1 LPQVSATVKGF
12 SVPGEM
18 AMVTAGFKGF
28 SVAVLPGSPPVEVHL
43 KRSARARR
51 FSLRVSRLDGKV
63 TLSMP
68 LRAREGEA
76 LAFLKGQEGWL
87 RDTLQAMPGAAR
99 RPVGLGSVI
108 PVEGR
113 DLLMSPGSG
122 RGVRVE
128 GDRLLIPGDPATAGP
143 RVAAW
148 LKVLARDRL
157 ARASTRYA
165 GLLGRNYSA
174 LALRDTRS
182 RWGSCSPDGRL
193 MYSWR
198 LIMAPPAVLSY
209 VAAHEVAHL
218 VELNHSPAYW
228 AVVDRIYPG
237 WQAQRAWLH
246 DQGQSLHR
254 LRFQD

>member
-1 LPQVSATVKGF
+1 
-12 SVPGEM
+12 M
-18 AMVTAGFKGF
+18 
-28 SVAVLPGSPPVEVHL
+28 AVLPGSPPVEVHL

-68 LRAREGEA
+68 ARAREGEA
-76 LAFLKGQEGWL
+76 MAFLKGNEDWL
-87 RDTLQAMPGAAR
+87 RETLSAMPESALR
-99 RPVGLGSVI
+99 KVGPGSII
-108 PVEGR
+108 PVEGTH
-113 DLLMSPGSG
+113 LTLTPATG
-122 RGVRVE
+122 RGVRVD
-128 GDRLLIPGDPATAGP
+128 GTQLLVPGDPATMAP
-143 RVAAW
+143 RAAAW

-157 ARASTRYA
+157 ASASTRYA
-165 GLLGRNYSA
+165 DLVGRRYAS

-198 LIMAPPAVLSY
+198 LILAPPPILDY

-228 AVVDRIYPG
+228 KVVTGICPDWKAHRS
-237 WQAQRAWLH
+237 WLKTH
-246 DQGQSLHR
+246 GSSLHR

>member
-1 LPQVSATVKGF
+1 MP
-12 SVPGEM
+12 
-18 AMVTAGFKGF
+18 
-28 SVAVLPGSPPVEVHL
+28 VLPGPPPVEVHL
-43 KRSARARR
+43 KRSARTRR

-68 LRAREGEA
+68 ARAREGEA
-76 LAFLKGQEGWL
+76 MAFLRGHEGWL
-87 RDTLQAMPGAAR
+87 RDTLQGMPESAL
-99 RPVGLGSVI
+99 RPVGIGSVI
-108 PVEGR
+108 AVEGR
-113 DLLMSPGSG
+113 DLVLAPGTG
-122 RGVRVE
+122 RGIRVE
-128 GDRLLIPGDPATAGP
+128 GDSLLVPGNPATVGP

-157 ARASTRYA
+157 AHASTHYA
-165 GLLGRNYSA
+165 GLVGRRYTT

-198 LIMAPPAVLSY
+198 LIMAPPAVLDY

-228 AVVDRIYPG
+228 AVVSRICPD
-237 WQAQRAWLH
+237 WQTKRGWLH
-246 DQGQSLHR
+246 TQGQSLHR

>member
-1 LPQVSATVKGF
+1 
-12 SVPGEM
+12 M
-18 AMVTAGFKGF
+18 AI
-28 SVAVLPGSPPVEVHL
+28 LPGSPPVEVHL

-68 LRAREGEA
+68 ARAREGEA
-76 LAFLKGQEGWL
+76 LAFLKGNEGWL
-87 RDTLQAMPGAAR
+87 RQTLSEMPG
-99 RPVGLGSVI
+99 PVPQGVGPGLVI
-108 PVEGR
+108 PVEGSE
-113 DLLMSPGSG
+113 LVLTAGTG

-128 GDRLLIPGDPATAGP
+128 ADRLLVPGDPVTMGP

-157 ARASTRYA
+157 AAASTRYA
-165 GLLGRNYSA
+165 DMVGRRYAS
-174 LALRDTRS
+174 LAIRDTRS

-198 LIMAPPAVLSY
+198 LIMAPPPVLDY

-218 VELNHSPAYW
+218 VEMNHSPAYW
-228 AVVDRIYPG
+228 KVVTGICPDWKVHRN
-237 WQAQRAWLH
+237 WLKTH
-246 DQGQSLHR
+246 GSGLHR

>member
-1 LPQVSATVKGF
+1 MPLLS
-12 SVPGEM
+12 
-18 AMVTAGFKGF
+18 
-28 SVAVLPGSPPVEVHL
+28 GSPPVEVHL

-68 LRAREGEA
+68 TRAREGEA
-76 LAFLKGQEGWL
+76 MAFLKGNEAWL
-87 RDTLQAMPGAAR
+87 RETLQSMPGSAPL
-99 RPVGLGSVI
+99 PVSHGAVV

-113 DLLMSPGSG
+113 DLLVTPALG

-128 GDRLLIPGDPATAGP
+128 GDRLLVPGDAATVGP

-157 ARASTRYA
+157 AAASTRYA
-165 GLLGRNYSA
+165 AMVGRRYSL

-198 LIMAPPAVLSY
+198 LILAPPAVLDY

-237 WQAQRAWLH
+237 WQVQRAWLREN
-246 DQGQSLHR
+246 GQTLHR
-254 LRFQD
+254 LRFRD

>member
-1 LPQVSATVKGF
+1 
-12 SVPGEM
+12 M
-18 AMVTAGFKGF
+18 
-28 SVAVLPGSPPVEVHL
+28 AVLPGSPPVEVHL

-76 LAFLKGQEGWL
+76 LAFLRGQEGWL
-87 RDTLQAMPGAAR
+87 RETLRSMPDSAR
-99 RPVGLGSVI
+99 HPVGLGSMI

-113 DLLMSPGSG
+113 EFLLAPGTG
-122 RGVRVE
+122 RGIRVE
-128 GDRLLIPGDPATAGP
+128 AGQLLVPGDPASAGA

-148 LKVLARDRL
+148 LKALARDRL
-157 ARASTRYA
+157 ALASTRYA
-165 GLLGRNYSA
+165 GLVSRRYTT

-198 LIMAPPAVLSY
+198 LIMAPASVLDY

-228 AVVDRIYPG
+228 AVVERICPG

-246 DQGQSLHR
+246 THGQTLHR

>member
-1 LPQVSATVKGF
+1 
-12 SVPGEM
+12 M
-18 AMVTAGFKGF
+18 
-28 SVAVLPGSPPVEVHL
+28 AVLPGSPPVEVHL
-43 KRSARARR
+43 RRSARARR

-76 LAFLKGQEGWL
+76 LAFLKGHEGWL
-87 RDTLQAMPGAAR
+87 RETLEAMPGSTPR
-99 RPVGLGSVI
+99 SVGLGARL
-108 PVEGR
+108 PVQGQELTILPGTGR
-113 DLLMSPGSG
+113 
-122 RGVRVE
+122 RIRVE
-128 GDRLLIPGDPATAGP
+128 GETLLVPGDPAGVGP

-157 ARASTRYA
+157 ALASARYA
-165 GLLGRNYSA
+165 GLVDRRFTS

-198 LIMAPPAVLSY
+198 LIMAPPAVLDY

-228 AVVDRIYPG
+228 AVVSRICPD
-237 WQAQRAWLH
+237 WKRQRAWLH

>member
-1 LPQVSATVKGF
+1 MP
-12 SVPGEM
+12 
-18 AMVTAGFKGF
+18 
-28 SVAVLPGSPPVEVHL
+28 VLPGPPPVEVHL

-76 LAFLKGQEGWL
+76 LAFLRGHEGWL
-87 RDTLQAMPGAAR
+87 RQTLQGMPDSAV

-113 DLLMSPGSG
+113 EVLLAPGTG
-122 RGVRVE
+122 RGIRADE
-128 GDRLLIPGDPATAGP
+128 GRLLVPGDPETVGA

-148 LKVLARDRL
+148 LEVLARDRL
-157 ARASTRYA
+157 ARASTHYA
-165 GLLGRNYSA
+165 GLVGRRYVT

-198 LIMAPPAVLSY
+198 LIMAPPPVLDY

-228 AVVDRIYPG
+228 AVVSRICPD
-237 WQAQRAWLH
+237 WQVQRAWLH
-246 DQGQSLHR
+246 ANGQVLHR

>member
-1 LPQVSATVKGF
+1 
-12 SVPGEM
+12 M
-18 AMVTAGFKGF
+18 AI
-28 SVAVLPGSPPVEVHL
+28 LPGSPPVEVHL

-68 LRAREGEA
+68 VRAREGEA
-76 LAFLKGQEGWL
+76 LAFLKGNEDWL
-87 RDTLQAMPGAAR
+87 RQTLSAMPGPALQA
-99 RPVGLGSVI
+99 VG
-108 PVEGR
+108 
-113 DLLMSPGSG
+113 PGTAIQ
-122 RGVRVE
+122 VE
-128 GDRLLIPGDPATAGP
+128 GDPLVLTSASGRRVRAEGGRLLVPGSPETMGP

-157 ARASTRYA
+157 ATASTHYA
-165 GLLGRNYSA
+165 GLVGRRYTS
-174 LALRDTRS
+174 LAIRDTRS

-198 LIMAPPAVLSY
+198 LIMAPPAVLDY

-228 AVVDRIYPG
+228 RVVTGICPD
-237 WQAQRAWLH
+237 WKDHRAWLKTH
-246 DQGQSLHR
+246 GNTLHR
-254 LRFQD
+254 VRFQD

>member
-1 LPQVSATVKGF
+1 
-12 SVPGEM
+12 M
-18 AMVTAGFKGF
+18 
-28 SVAVLPGSPPVEVHL
+28 AVLPGSPPVEVHL

-87 RDTLQAMPGAAR
+87 RRTLQAMPGAAP
-99 RPVGLGSVI
+99 RPVGLGTPV

-113 DLLMSPGSG
+113 ELVLSPGKG
-122 RGVRVE
+122 RSIRVE
-128 GDRLLIPGDPATAGP
+128 GSELLVPGDPATIGP

-157 ARASTRYA
+157 AKASTRYA
-165 GLLGRNYSA
+165 DVVGRRYSA

-198 LIMAPPAVLSY
+198 LIMAPPEVLDY

-228 AVVDRIYPG
+228 AVVDRICPG
-237 WQAQRAWLH
+237 WQVQRAWLH
-246 DQGQSLHR
+246 SQGQMLHR

>member
-1 LPQVSATVKGF
+1 
-12 SVPGEM
+12 M
-18 AMVTAGFKGF
+18 
-28 SVAVLPGSPPVEVHL
+28 AVLPGSPPVEVHL
-43 KRSARARR
+43 KRVASARR

-76 LAFLKGQEGWL
+76 LAFLKGHEGWL
-87 RDTLQAMPGAAR
+87 RETLQAMPDSAR
-99 RPVGLGSVI
+99 RSVGLGSVI

-113 DLLMSPGSG
+113 ELLLSAGTG
-122 RGVRVE
+122 RAIRLD
-128 GDRLLIPGDPATAGP
+128 GDRLLIPGDPGTVGP

-148 LKVLARDRL
+148 LRVLARDRL
-157 ARASTRYA
+157 ARASTHYA
-165 GLLGRNYSA
+165 GLVGRTFTT

-198 LIMAPPAVLSY
+198 LIMAPSSVLDY

-218 VELNHSPAYW
+218 VELNHSPFYW
-228 AVVDRIYPG
+228 AVVNRIYPG
-237 WQAQRAWLH
+237 WQVQRSWLH
-246 DQGQSLHR
+246 DHGQMLHR

>member
-1 LPQVSATVKGF
+1 MP
-12 SVPGEM
+12 
-18 AMVTAGFKGF
+18 
-28 SVAVLPGSPPVEVHL
+28 VLPGTPPVEVHL

-76 LAFLKGQEGWL
+76 LAFLRGQEVWL
-87 RDTLQAMPGAAR
+87 RETLLAMPESAR
-99 RPVGLGSVI
+99 HPVGLGSALA
-108 PVEGR
+108 VEGR
-113 DLLMSPGSG
+113 ELLLTPGNG
-122 RGVRVE
+122 RGIKLE
-128 GDRLLIPGDPATAGP
+128 GDQLLIPGDPASAGA

-157 ARASTRYA
+157 ARASTHYA
-165 GLLGRNYSA
+165 GLVGRRYTT

-198 LIMAPPAVLSY
+198 LIMAPPSVLDY

-218 VELNHSPAYW
+218 VELNHSAAYW
-228 AVVDRIYPG
+228 AVVERIYPG
-237 WQAQRAWLH
+237 WQPQRAWLH
-246 DQGQSLHR
+246 EHGQTLHR

>member
-1 LPQVSATVKGF
+1 
-12 SVPGEM
+12 
-18 AMVTAGFKGF
+18 
-28 SVAVLPGSPPVEVHL
+28 VHL
-43 KRSARARR
+43 KRVARARR

-68 LRAREGEA
+68 ARAREGEA
-76 LAFLKGQEGWL
+76 LAFLRGHEGWL
-87 RDTLQAMPGAAR
+87 RETLEGMPDSAVQ
-99 RPVGLGSVI
+99 PVGLGAVI

-113 DLLMSPGSG
+113 PLTLAQGTG
-122 RGVRVE
+122 RAMRVE
-128 GDRLLIPGDPATAGP
+128 GDQLLVPGDPGSAGP

-148 LKVLARDRL
+148 LKTLARDRL
-157 ARASTRYA
+157 AIASTRYA
-165 GLLGRNYSA
+165 AMVGRSYSA

-198 LIMAPPAVLSY
+198 LIMAPASVLDY

-228 AVVDRIYPG
+228 AVVGRIYPG
-237 WQAQRAWLH
+237 WQAERNWLH
-246 DQGQSLHR
+246 THGQTLHR

>member
-1 LPQVSATVKGF
+1 MVILPGAS
-12 SVPGEM
+12 P
-18 AMVTAGFKGF
+18 
-28 SVAVLPGSPPVEVHL
+28 VAVHL
-43 KRSARARR
+43 RRSARARR

-76 LAFLKGQEGWL
+76 LAFLKGHEGWL
-87 RDTLQAMPGAAR
+87 RQTLSAMPGSALQT
-99 RPVGLGSVI
+99 VGIGSSL

-113 DLLMSPGSG
+113 SLTLAPGTG
-122 RGVRVE
+122 RGIRAE
-128 GDRLLIPGDPATAGP
+128 ADSLLVPGNPETAGP
-143 RVAAW
+143 RIAAW

-157 ARASTRYA
+157 AAASTRYA
-165 GLLGRNYSA
+165 GLVGRGYAS
-174 LALRDTRS
+174 LAIRDTRS

-198 LIMAPPAVLSY
+198 LIMAPPAVLDY

-218 VELNHSPAYW
+218 VELNHSAAYW
-228 AVVDRIYPG
+228 AVVERICPG
-237 WQAQRAWLH
+237 WQGQRAWLREH
-246 DQGQSLHR
+246 GQTLHR

>member
-1 LPQVSATVKGF
+1 MPQPGPSVKGF
-12 SVPGEM
+12 SVRLQL
-18 AMVTAGFKGF
+18 AMVAQGFKGF
-28 SVAVLPGSPPVEVHL
+28 FMAVLPGSPPVEVHL
-43 KRSARARR
+43 KRVASARR

-76 LAFLKGQEGWL
+76 LAFLRGHEGWL
-87 RDTLQAMPGAAR
+87 RETLLAMPDSAR
-99 RPVGLGSVI
+99 RPVGLGSLI

-113 DLLMSPGSG
+113 ELLLAAGTG
-122 RGVRVE
+122 RGIRLD
-128 GDRLLIPGDPATAGP
+128 GDRLLIPGDPSTAGA

-157 ARASTRYA
+157 ARASTHYA
-165 GLLGRNYSA
+165 GLVGRPYTT

-198 LIMAPPAVLSY
+198 LIMAPPTVLDY

-228 AVVDRIYPG
+228 AVVNRIYPG
-237 WQAQRAWLH
+237 WQVQRAWLH
-246 DQGQSLHR
+246 DHGQTLHR

>member
-1 LPQVSATVKGF
+1 
-12 SVPGEM
+12 M
-18 AMVTAGFKGF
+18 
-28 SVAVLPGSPPVEVHL
+28 AVLPGSPPVEVHL

-76 LAFLKGQEGWL
+76 LAFLKGHEGWL
-87 RDTLQAMPGAAR
+87 RETLQAMPESTL
-99 RPVGLGSVI
+99 RPVGLGSLLA
-108 PVEGR
+108 VEGR
-113 DLLMSPGSG
+113 ELLLSPGTG
-122 RGVRVE
+122 RVIRLE
-128 GDRLLIPGDPATAGP
+128 DDRLLIPGDPATAGA

-157 ARASTRYA
+157 ARASTHYA
-165 GLLGRNYSA
+165 GLVSRRYTT

-182 RWGSCSPDGRL
+182 RWGSCTPDGRL

-198 LIMAPPAVLSY
+198 LIMAPPAVLDY

-218 VELNHSPAYW
+218 VELNHSAAYW

-237 WQAQRAWLH
+237 WQAQRAWLRAH
-246 DQGQSLHR
+246 GQTLHR

>member
-1 LPQVSATVKGF
+1 
-12 SVPGEM
+12 M
-18 AMVTAGFKGF
+18 
-28 SVAVLPGSPPVEVHL
+28 AVLPGSPPVEVHL

-68 LRAREGEA
+68 ARAREGEA
-76 LAFLKGQEGWL
+76 LAFLQGNEAWL
-87 RDTLQAMPGAAR
+87 RQTLSAMPESAVQPIG
-99 RPVGLGSVI
+99 PGSVL

-113 DLLMSPGSG
+113 ELVLTAATG

-128 GDRLLIPGDPATAGP
+128 GSNLLVPGDPARMGP

-157 ARASTRYA
+157 AEASTRYA
-165 GLLGRNYSA
+165 DLVGRRYTS
-174 LALRDTRS
+174 LAIRDTRS

-198 LIMAPPAVLSY
+198 LIMAPAPVLDY

-218 VELNHSPAYW
+218 VELNHSRAYW
-228 AVVDRIYPG
+228 KVVTGLCPD
-237 WQAQRAWLH
+237 WKVHRAWLRTE
-246 DQGQSLHR
+246 GQTLHR